1 LSRGKSRGDG
11 RRDSRAWLGPPGQG
25 GERLARVFGVG
36 SSSERDVERTLD
48 DLRTTL
54 IRLENEVNELTS
66 IVRRTVPHSS
76 SPEPGHPPV
85 VELPRVPQP
94 SDRDYWLARCDHFT
108 VYAGE
113 RVVGAVEGM
122 RFRSRV
128 DRPDLL
134 EVRCGHLDRRLL
146 LVPVDDVERV
156 EPEEKK
162 VVLQD
167 ARPIPGV
174 RRFRR
179 LRLDRLRT
187 PPRALPH

>member
-1 LSRGKSRGDG
+1 LSRDKSRSDG

-36 SSSERDVERTLD
+36 SSSEREVERTLD

-66 IVRRTVPHSS
+66 IVRRTPSRSS
-76 SPEPGHPPV
+76 SPEHGHPQV
-85 VELPRVPQP
+85 IELPRVQQA
-94 SDRDYWLARCDHFT
+94 SDRDYWLSRCDHFT

-113 RVVGAVEGM
+113 RLVGAVEGM

-134 EVRCGHLDRRLL
+134 EVRCGRLDRRLL
-146 LVPVDDVERV
+146 LVSVDDVERV
-156 EPEEKK
+156 VPEERRI
-162 VVLQD
+162 VLQD
-167 ARPIPGV
+167 ARPTPGV
-174 RRFRR
+174 RGFLRV
-179 LRLDRLRT
+179 RLDRLRT

>member
-1 LSRGKSRGDG
+1 LSRGKSRGGG

-36 SSSERDVERTLD
+36 SSSEREVERTLD

-66 IVRRTVPHSS
+66 IVRRTPSHSS
-76 SPEPGHPPV
+76 SPEQGYPTV
-85 VELPRVPQP
+85 VELPRVPQT
-94 SDRDYWLARCDHFT
+94 SDRDYWLSRCDHFT
-108 VYAGE
+108 VFAGE
-113 RVVGAVEGM
+113 RIVGSVEGM

-146 LVPVDDVERV
+146 LISVDDVERV
-156 EPEEKK
+156 EPEERRI
-162 VVLQD
+162 VLQD

-174 RRFRR
+174 RGFLRV
-179 LRLDRLRT
+179 RLDRLRT
-187 PPRALPH
+187 PPHALPH

>member
-36 SSSERDVERTLD
+36 SSSEQDVERTLD
-48 DLRTTL
+48 DLRRTL

-66 IVRRTVPHSS
+66 IVRRTVSHA
-76 SPEPGHPPV
+76 SPPDPGRPPV
-85 VELPRVPQP
+85 VELPRVPQA
-94 SDRDYWLARCDHFT
+94 SDRDYLLSRCDHFT

-113 RVVGAVEGM
+113 RIVGAVEGM

-134 EVRCGHLDRRLL
+134 EVRCGHLGRLL
-146 LVPVDDVERV
+146 LVPVGDVERV
-156 EPEEKK
+156 EPEERK

-174 RRFRR
+174 RGSRR
-179 LRLDRLRT
+179 LRLDRRRT